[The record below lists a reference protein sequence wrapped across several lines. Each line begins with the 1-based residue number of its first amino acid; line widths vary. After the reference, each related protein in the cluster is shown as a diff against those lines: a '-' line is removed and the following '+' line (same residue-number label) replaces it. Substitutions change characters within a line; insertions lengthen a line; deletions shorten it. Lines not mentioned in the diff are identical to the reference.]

1 LEECHAGEL
10 VMRILVTGASGLLGI
25 NLALEAAH
33 EHTVYGAANK
43 VPLKTD
49 AFSVLQADLLVSGA
63 CQRLLDA
70 AQPDW
75 VIHCAALANIDA
87 CEKDPEQARQ
97 LNSAVPAKL
106 AELVARGGARMLH
119 VSTDAVFDGE
129 HGNYTEL
136 DTPNPLSVYASTK
149 LEGEQAVSRANPEAI
164 IARVNL
170 FGWSMTGERSLAEF
184 FLYNLQT
191 GKRMNGFTDVYF
203 CPLLA
208 NDLARIFL
216 KMLSLELSGLYHA
229 VSSQCLT
236 KFDFGQRIA
245 QKFALDGTLIS
256 PLSVYE
262 SGLAAARSP
271 RLTLNTD
278 KLTKALGERPPGV
291 DSGLDEFW
299 DQYQRGYPAM
309 IKEFGNR

>member
-1 LEECHAGEL
+1 
-10 VMRILVTGASGLLGI
+10 VRILITGASGLLGI
-25 NLALEAAH
+25 NLALEAAQ
-33 EHTVYGAANK
+33 EHTVFGAANK
-43 VPLKTD
+43 AMLKTD
-49 AFSVLQADLLVSGA
+49 AFSVLQADLLDPSA

-129 HGNYTEL
+129 QGNYTEQ
-136 DTPNPLSVYASTK
+136 DPPNPLSVYAATK
-149 LEGEQAVSRANPEAI
+149 LEGEQAVTSANPEALI
-164 IARVNL
+164 TRVNL
-170 FGWSMTGERSLAEF
+170 FGWSMSGKRSLAEF
-184 FLYNLQT
+184 FFYSLQS
-191 GKRMNGFTDVYF
+191 GNRINGFTDVYF
-203 CPLLA
+203 CPLFA

-216 KMLSLELSGLYHA
+216 KMLSLQLSGLYHV

-236 KFDFGQRIA
+236 KFEFGQRLA
-245 QKFALDGTLIS
+245 RKFNLDGALIS

-262 SGLAAARSP
+262 SELAAARSP
-271 RLTLNTD
+271 RLTLNTN
-278 KLTKALGERPPGV
+278 KLTEALGERPPGV
-291 DSGLDEFW
+291 DSGLDKFW
-299 DQYQRGYPAM
+299 KQYLRGYPGK
-309 IKEFGNR
+309 IKGFRSR